1 MSTVDIFERLLI
13 AFVSLQGKM
22 DSLLTDIE
30 LDLFTNRKVAE
41 TLKIGT
47 IYLVLIAECYHR
59 VRIEKID
66 SPENQALCFYIDIG
80 DQEWFPCN
88 EIYECDNKFIEFPA
102 QAICF
107 SLFGLEDFAENP
119 NAKQHVEECL
129 AGKSLI
135 AEILTKEN
143 EYTTQMKSTDLDA
156 KIQII
161 LYDTSSEED
170 VQLNPMI
177 LEKIC
182 EKTVAPQLERS
193 KFNPVYISYISD
205 SGDIHCQL
213 QNSRSSLHYI
223 SKLIH
228 QLTDGDLE
236 LKQYRY
242 VPKDVPN
249 PTQNLYLIF
258 DEAEKKWYRAAILPT
273 GSRPE
278 RKLCKCV
285 DYGMVLE
292 VSHENIYRLDLLS
305 AALSKYPAQ
314 AILIRLDKVSDYNE
328 NVVARLRG
336 LLNPTAPVIAQIVS
350 AGPIP
355 YVIIFKRLEQ
365 MNVQCNINEHILMEQ
380 LLEKYVECET
390 H

>member
-1 MSTVDIFERLLI
+1 ME
-13 AFVSLQGKM
+13 
-22 DSLLTDIE
+22 SLLTDIE
-30 LDLFTNRKVAE
+30 LDLFTSRKVADS
-41 TLKIGT
+41 LKVGT

-66 SPENQALCFYIDIG
+66 LAENQALCFYIDIG
-80 DQEWFPCN
+80 DQEWFPCKG
-88 EIYECDNKFIEFPA
+88 IYECDNKFIEFPA

-107 SLFGLEDFAENP
+107 SLVGLEDFAENP

-129 AGKSLI
+129 ANKSLI
-135 AEILTKEN
+135 AAILTKEN
-143 EYTTQMKSTDLDA
+143 EYTSQMKSTDMDA

-170 VQLNPMI
+170 VQLNPLI

-193 KFNPVYISYISD
+193 KFNPAYISHVSD
-205 SGDIHCQL
+205 SGDIYCQL
-213 QNSRSSLHYI
+213 QSSRSSLHYI

-242 VPKDVPN
+242 VPKDVPS
-249 PTQNLYLIF
+249 PTHNLYLIF
-258 DEAEKKWYRAAILPT
+258 DETEKKWYRAAILPI
-273 GSRPE
+273 GSKNE
-278 RKLCKCV
+278 RNKPSTDRKHEQCKCV
-285 DYGMVLE
+285 DYGMVFE
-292 VSHENIYRLDLLS
+292 VLHENIYRLDLLS

-314 AILIRLDKVSDYNE
+314 AILIRLHDVNNYNE

-336 LLNPTAPVIAQIVS
+336 LLNPTAPVIVQIAS

-355 YVIIFKRLEQ
+355 YVNIHKRLEQ
-365 MNVQCNINEHILMEQ
+365 MNILCNINDHIRMEQ
-380 LLEKYVECET
+380 ELEK
-390 H
+390 